1 MLRAECPECGEPVE
15 LRDSTQVGDRVICIE
30 CNTELEVLGLYPLE
44 LDYALDD
51 EWDDDWDEAEDQD
64 DEDLYEDEEEEE
76 EVWEDI

>member
-30 CNTELEVLGLYPLE
+30 CNTELEVLGLYPLG
-44 LDYALDD
+44 LDYVLED
-51 EWDDDWDEAEDQD
+51 EWDEDED
-64 DEDLYEDEEEEE
+64 DEGLYEDEEEE